1 MKFSISMN
9 DELVKRVDRAAEAEY
24 QTRSAYI
31 SSAVTQMLNS
41 QEVVFALRDLVVL
54 LRQVYDSGKLD
65 DDGIEKLKQLEAVL
79 QLCK

>member
-9 DELVKRVDRAAEAEY
+9 DELVKRVDRAAEAGY